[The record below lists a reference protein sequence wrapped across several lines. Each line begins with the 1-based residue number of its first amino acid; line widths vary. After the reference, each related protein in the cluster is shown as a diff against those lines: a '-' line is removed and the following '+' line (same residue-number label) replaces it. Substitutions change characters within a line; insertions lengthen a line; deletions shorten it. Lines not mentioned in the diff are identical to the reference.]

1 MAKPETEVFMDNKSL
16 KSAFSELSTPLIAD
30 ACMRLGVFMRVAPI
44 GIKPLVPGWKI
55 AGRVLPVRH
64 SGSVD
69 IFLEAMQDA
78 DAGDILTIDNDGRRH
93 EGCIGDLT
101 ILEAK
106 AVGLG
111 GIALWGFHRDTPQ
124 LIQIGFP
131 VFSYGSYPAGPKRAY
146 PRGSDALEFAR
157 FGDFKLSA
165 EDVAFG
171 DDDGVVFSLL
181 QDVEEII
188 SVARTIDETEQ
199 RQVKAIQAGNTLSR
213 QLKFDEYLKKRSK
226 NPALT
231 FREHLRNI
239 GGVIEV

>member
-1 MAKPETEVFMDNKSL
+1 MDNKSL
-16 KSAFSELSTPLIAD
+16 EAAFSKLSTSLIAD

-55 AGRVLPVRH
+55 SGRVLPVRH

-78 DAGDILTIDNDGRRH
+78 DAGDILTIDNEGRRH
-93 EGCIGDLT
+93 EGCVGDLT

-111 GIALWGFHRDTPQ
+111 GIAVWGFHRDTLQ

-131 VFSYGSYPAGPKRAY
+131 VFSYGSYPVGPKRAY

-171 DDDGVVFSLL
+171 DDDGVVFTLL
-181 QDVEEII
+181 KDVEKII
-188 SVARTIDETEQ
+188 SVARTIEETEQ
-199 RQVKAIQAGNTLSR
+199 RQVKAIKAGKTLSE
-213 QLKFDEYLKKRSK
+213 QLKFNEYMKKRSK
-226 NPALT
+226 DPALT
-231 FREHLRNI
+231 FREHLRDI
-239 GGVIEV
+239 GGAIEV

>member
-1 MAKPETEVFMDNKSL
+1 MDNKSL
-16 KSAFSELSTPLIAD
+16 KAAFSELSTPLIAD

-78 DAGDILTIDNDGRRH
+78 DTGDILTIDNDGRRH
-93 EGCIGDLT
+93 EGCIGDLAV
-101 ILEAK
+101 LEAK
-106 AVGLG
+106 AAGLG
-111 GIALWGFHRDTPQ
+111 GIALWGFHRDTAQ

-131 VFSYGSYPAGPKRAY
+131 VFSYGSYPVGPKRAY

-157 FGDFKLSA
+157 FGDFKLLS

-171 DDDGVVFSLL
+171 DDDGVVFTLL
-181 QDVEEII
+181 QDVEKII
-188 SVARTIDETEQ
+188 PAARTIGETEQ
-199 RQVKAIQAGNTLSR
+199 RQVKAIRAGKTLSE
-213 QLKFDEYLKKRSK
+213 QLRFDEYLKKRSK
-226 NPALT
+226 DETLT
-231 FREHLRNI
+231 FREHLRDI
-239 GGVIEV
+239 GGAIEV

>member
-1 MAKPETEVFMDNKSL
+1 MEVFMDNKSL
-16 KSAFSELSTPLIAD
+16 KTAFFELSTPLIAD
-30 ACMRLGVFMRVAPI
+30 ACMRLSVFMRIAPI

-93 EGCIGDLT
+93 EGCIGDLAV
-101 ILEAK
+101 LEAK

-111 GIALWGFHRDTPQ
+111 GIEVWGFHRDTPQ
-124 LIQIGFP
+124 LVQIGFP
-131 VFSYGSYPAGPKRAY
+131 VFSYGAYPAGPKRAY

-171 DDDGVVFSLL
+171 DDDGIVFALL
-181 QDVEEII
+181 QDVDEII
-188 SVARTIDETEQ
+188 SAARSIEETEQ
-199 RQVKAIQAGNTLSR
+199 RQVKAIQAGKPLSR

-231 FREHLRNI
+231 FREHLRDI
-239 GGVIEV
+239 GGAIEV

>member
-1 MAKPETEVFMDNKSL
+1 
-16 KSAFSELSTPLIAD
+16 
-30 ACMRLGVFMRVAPI
+30 
-44 GIKPLVPGWKI
+44 
-55 AGRVLPVRH
+55 
-64 SGSVD
+64 
-69 IFLEAMQDA
+69 
-78 DAGDILTIDNDGRRH
+78 
-93 EGCIGDLT
+93 
-101 ILEAK
+101 
-106 AVGLG
+106 VGLG

-199 RQVKAIQAGNTLSR
+199 RQVKAIQAGKTLSE
-213 QLKFDEYLKKRSK
+213 QLKFDEYLKKRGK
-226 NPALT
+226 NQALT

-239 GGVIEV
+239 GGAIEV

>member
-1 MAKPETEVFMDNKSL
+1 MEVCMDNNGL
-16 KSAFSELSTPLIAD
+16 KTAFSELSTPLIAD

-78 DAGDILTIDNDGRRH
+78 DSGDILTIDNDGRRH

-124 LIQIGFP
+124 LIQIGLP

-181 QDVEEII
+181 QDVDKII

-199 RQVKAIQAGNTLSR
+199 RQVKAIQAGKTLGE

-226 NPALT
+226 NQALT

-239 GGVIEV
+239 GGAIEV

>member
-1 MAKPETEVFMDNKSL
+1 MDNKSL
-16 KSAFSELSTPLIAD
+16 EAAFSKLSTSLIAD

-78 DAGDILTIDNDGRRH
+78 DAGDILTIDNEGRRH
-93 EGCIGDLT
+93 EGCVGDLT

-111 GIALWGFHRDTPQ
+111 GIAVWGFHRDTLQ

-131 VFSYGSYPAGPKRAY
+131 VFSYGSYPVGPKRAY

-171 DDDGVVFSLL
+171 DDDGVVFTLL
-181 QDVEEII
+181 KDVEKII
-188 SVARTIDETEQ
+188 SVARTIEETEQ
-199 RQVKAIQAGNTLSR
+199 RQVKAIKAGKTLSE
-213 QLKFDEYLKKRSK
+213 QLKFNEYMKKRSK
-226 NPALT
+226 DPALT
-231 FREHLRNI
+231 FREHLRDI
-239 GGVIEV
+239 GGAIEV